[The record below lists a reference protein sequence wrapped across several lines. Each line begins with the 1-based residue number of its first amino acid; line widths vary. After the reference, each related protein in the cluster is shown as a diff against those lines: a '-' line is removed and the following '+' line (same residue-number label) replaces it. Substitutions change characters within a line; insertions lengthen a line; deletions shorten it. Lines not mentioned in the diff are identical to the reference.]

1 MNNSIYRAYALFLMQ
16 NLSQIVNDGVGMDID
31 IYPCTDANNTVILIK
46 FNNDDKSSYTIN
58 EGKSL
63 LSALTDTGVTKFY
76 APVTGTNFEGTN
88 TFVSSDRIIYVKE
101 NNIELFS
108 EDAVV
113 DNVLTLVKHRLGK
126 DERKDNNR

>member
-1 MNNSIYRAYALFLMQ
+1 MTDSIYSAYALFLMQ

-31 IYPCTDANNTVILIK
+31 IYPCTDTNNTVILIK
-46 FNNDDKSSYTIN
+46 FNKSNKSSYTIN
-58 EGKSL
+58 EGKTI

-76 APVTGTNFEGTN
+76 SPVTGVKFEGTN

-101 NNIELFS
+101 NNIDLFS

-113 DNVLTLVKHRLGK
+113 ENVLTLVKHRLGK
-126 DERKDNNR
+126 Q